1 MNICEKF
8 LKDFR
13 ENSLSGWKAE
23 LTSTFADFKTEKVY
37 GNSYDFGDFDKC
49 INFGLDENE
58 GIQGKYCSVQYYST
72 AQDTIS
78 VMPKSSFFNQ
88 GWQHLDSRFGGAVCI
103 PSTCNANTFVPQ
115 LMELILNGTKYVMS
129 SDYDQDEFCQV
140 KKHFLMTTSGFFG
153 ISFVL
158 FFIILAIVSTIKSYR
173 NPESIYLSF
182 SLTRNLKNLIYD
194 ENNDDTIAYLRGI
207 KTISHYVT
215 AFIHMILAS
224 LYIPT
229 NNSQNILAYHQ
240 GEYEMVISQG
250 PAGTTFCQMITSFLL
265 TRALWKLL
273 ELKRLNIPMMYI
285 YRYLRIVPL
294 LFFVMVVERFIMQGW
309 VSEFVEAPY
318 FFPNQFTKAYKL
330 YWLPLLQIQNYFVDL
345 KETFL
350 LPSYYFAVDFHLF
363 MLTPFVVFL
372 LWKWRRS
379 SYIVFLSLLVIAYGI
394 NYSYIIGNKEYFQNM
409 KYLSYEEKTLSRYI
423 QETQFALPGWIF
435 GMMFGYLT
443 ITVKVINIDRNSIS
457 STPVINPFSNVYDI

>member
-1 MNICEKF
+1 MVGIEGSKIINLNF
-8 LKDFR
+8 VV
-13 ENSLSGWKAE
+13 
-23 LTSTFADFKTEKVY
+23 TSTFADFKTEKLY

-49 INFGLDENE
+49 INFGLDGNE

-72 AQDTIS
+72 SQDTIS

-88 GWQHLDSRFGGAVCI
+88 GWQDLDSRFGGAVCI
-103 PSTCNANTFVPQ
+103 PSTCNPNTLVPQ
-115 LMELILNGTKYVMS
+115 LMEHILNGTKYVMS
-129 SDYDQDEFCQV
+129 TDYDQDEFCQV
-140 KKHFLMTTSGFFG
+140 KKHFLMTTSGVFG

-173 NPESIYLSF
+173 NQESIYSSF

-229 NNSQNILAYHQ
+229 RNSQNILAYHQ

-309 VSEFVEAPY
+309 VSEFIEAPY

-350 LPSYYFAVDFHLF
+350 PPSYYFAVDFHLF

-372 LWKWRRS
+372 LWKWRKS
-379 SYIVFLSLLVIAYGI
+379 SYIVFSSLLVIAYAI

-435 GMMFGYLT
+435 GMMFGYFT
-443 ITVKVINIDRNSIS
+443 ITVKSVNIDRVYYIFLELAGLCWTSCM
-457 STPVINPFSNVYDI
+457 SNEG